1 MAVTNNTTIL
11 ESHETTP
18 SYTSIG
24 GGQGAGSETNFYY
37 RGVTASSR
45 KMSGVTKA
53 GFWFAPAG
61 GSIDISAAG
70 THVKMFINAIT
81 QAGFTDF
88 WIRIG
93 DSITTYEEHPVG
105 VGFYDTDAGGWIPVW
120 VEVDAGTDTGTP
132 DFTAAAEYA
141 VICSM
146 GTISG
151 NIKNWNTDQAHYATR
166 PCLLW
171 DGTAGDLDDFITT
184 EDTAGT
190 GTLKL
195 NNGLYTCYSNI
206 KIGSATS
213 TTFDMAGKTIAF
225 PDATWLP
232 AASVWMGVD
241 IDLAHASTDID
252 ATGGSFISGNPTGA
266 TARKPDLI
274 VTGTSGVVDFS
285 TRAMDGMRIVTFT
298 TGVTM
303 NGGTIAN
310 SGLVTIAGADMAG
323 TSILTSAVAAGT
335 GATASIWDTAT
346 DPNGE
351 TDNMTFTKGA
361 NAHHAMT
368 FGTNTPL
375 TITLTGWTLTGF
387 NASDGQTDSALY
399 FEDTGSD
406 VTWTV
411 NVAGGTGNFKYLKAR
426 AGDTV
431 IIVVS
436 PVTMKVTAKDA
447 NDSSLIEDA
456 WVNVEAG
463 DGAGD
468 LFFEVVVTSITASGT
483 LATVAHTA
491 HGLTTGDK
499 VNIKD
504 AVEIDYLGVQT
515 ITVTGV
521 NEYTYVMANSPSS
534 PATGT
539 PTSTEMII
547 SGQTDVNGEIE
558 ASRTYSVDQVYRGF
572 ARKTDL
578 TPFYKT
584 SNLSGTLDKDI
595 GENLQAPLVS
605 DE

>member
-1 MAVTNNTTIL
+1 MAVTNNATLI
-11 ESHETTP
+11 EDHETTP
-18 SYTSIG
+18 TYTSIG
-24 GGQGAGSETNFYY
+24 GGQGAGTETNFYY

-45 KMSGVTKA
+45 KQSATTKE
-53 GFWFAPAG
+53 GFWFTDG
-61 GSIDISAAG
+61 TVHDISAAG

-88 WIRIG
+88 WMRIG
-93 DSITTYEEHPVG
+93 SDQSNYEEHAVG
-105 VGFYDTDAGGWIPVW
+105 VGFYDNDAGGWIPVW

-132 DFTAAAEYA
+132 VFSTVDEWAIMADF
-141 VICSM
+141 

-151 NIKNWNTDQAHYATR
+151 NIKNFVTDQSHYATR
-166 PCLLW
+166 PVLLW
-171 DGTAGDLDDFITT
+171 DGTTGDLDDFITT
-184 EDTAGT
+184 ELTSGT

-195 NNGLYTCYSNI
+195 VNGLYTCYSNLQ
-206 KIGSATS
+206 IGSATS
-213 TTFDMAGKTIAF
+213 TTFDMAGKTVAF

-232 AASVWMGVD
+232 AASTWMGID
-241 IDLAHASTDID
+241 FDLAHASTDIN

-266 TARKPDLI
+266 TARKPSII
-274 VTGTSGVVDFS
+274 VTGTSGVIDFS
-285 TRAMDGMRIVTFT
+285 TRQMDGMRIVTFT

-303 NGGTIAN
+303 NGGVIAN

-323 TSILTSAVAAGT
+323 TSILTSDVDADLSAA
-335 GATASIWDTAT
+335 IWDTAT

-351 TDNMTFTKGA
+351 TDNMSFSIGG
-361 NAHHAMT
+361 NAHHAME
-368 FGTNTPL
+368 FGVNTPL
-375 TITLTGWTLTGF
+375 TITLTGWTLVGF
-387 NASDGQTDSALY
+387 NALDDQNDSALY
-399 FEDTGSD
+399 FADTGSD

-411 NVAGGTGNFKYLKAR
+411 NVAAGTGNFKYKKAR

-468 LFFEVVVTSITASGT
+468 LFFEVVVTISASGT

-491 HGLTTGDK
+491 HGLATNDY
-499 VNIKD
+499 VNIRG
-504 AVEIDYLGVQT
+504 AVEIDYLGVQQ

-539 PTSTEMII
+539 INSTEMII
-547 SGQTDVNGEIE
+547 SGQTDVNGEVE

-572 ARKTDL
+572 ARKTDAS
-578 TPFYKT
+578 PFYKT
-584 SNLSGTLDKDI
+584 SNLNGTLDKDI
-595 GENLQAPLVS
+595 GENLQAALVS